1 ILFFGIAFLLRYAA
15 EHSHLP
21 IEFRLSGVAA
31 SGIVLLV
38 LGWKLRHKRL
48 GYALAL
54 QGGAVGILYI
64 TVYAGMR
71 IYSVLPPTTAF
82 PLLVVVAALSAALA
96 VLQSSQSFALLGITG
111 GFLAPIL
118 ASAGEGSHVVLFS
131 YYAVINA

>member
-38 LGWKLRHKRL
+38 LGWKLRHRRS

-54 QGGAVGILYI
+54 QGGAVGILYL
-64 TVYAGMR
+64 TVFAGMR
-71 IYSVLPPTTAF
+71 IYSVLPAGAAF
-82 PLLVVVAALSAALA
+82 ALLAVVAALSAALA
-96 VLQSSQSFALLGITG
+96 VLQNSQSFAVLAITG
-111 GFLAPIL
+111 GFLAP
-118 ASAGEGSHVVLFS
+118 
-131 YYAVINA
+131 